1 MKKDPI
7 DLAKRIDE
15 LFEAKSTP
23 PEATMLIDMVMEG
36 LDQGTIK
43 VVEKIDGKWETNA
56 WVKKAILLYFRMS
69 PMKKMDEGHF
79 FDKIPLKTFSGQHA
93 HQRGLAG

>member
-7 DLAKRIDE
+7 DLSKRIDE
-15 LFEAKSTP
+15 LFEAKSTL

-43 VVEKIDGKWETNA
+43 VVEKVDGKWGNQT
-56 WVKKAILLYFRMS
+56 
-69 PMKKMDEGHF
+69 PG
-79 FDKIPLKTFSGQHA
+79 
-93 HQRGLAG
+93 